1 MYCDTAAGSRK
12 QYSQFVPLFV
22 PYEDIHPLD
31 QTYDMQLSYEDG
43 PWAWSISGLKGL
55 GAPDSSSCC
64 TE

>member
-12 QYSQFVPLFV
+12 QYSPFVPLFV
-22 PYEDIHPLD
+22 PYEDI
-31 QTYDMQLSYEDG
+31 QTDMQLSYEGG
-43 PWAWSISGLKGL
+43 PLAWSVSGLKGL